1 MATATSH
8 IGPDRRLAKPSPLL
22 VGLVVLGVASISFA
36 TLCPISLRPHLAS
49 ANEERFG
56 AYFVVG
62 VLIAL
67 VAGRR
72 WLAATTFVAV
82 LAFGLEAAQLLVP
95 GRDAVVSDALVKA
108 LGGVLG
114 SAAGQ
119 FIFPLKRLIA
129 RESHL
134 VGGLVETTPIGAQT
148 H

>member
-8 IGPDRRLAKPSPLL
+8 IGPNRRLAKPSPLL
-22 VGLVVLGVASISFA
+22 VGLVVLVVASISFA

-49 ANEERFG
+49 ANQERFG
-56 AYFVVG
+56 AYFVLG

-67 VAGRR
+67 AAGRR
-72 WLAATTFVAV
+72 WLAATTIVLV

-119 FIFPLKRLIA
+119 FIFPLKRLVG
-129 RESHL
+129 RESHP
-134 VGGLVETTPIGAQT
+134 VGALVEATPIGAQT